1 MNSASRRGPR
11 PAPWRGLL
19 QALLCVFGS
28 MAGSAPAQTSTEAQ
42 LKAAYLVN
50 FFKYVEWPQA
60 GPEFRLCVFGR
71 TEVWPHLAPYDGR
84 QVANK
89 PLRVVR
95 LKSLDGVLQC
105 HQVFLPAGEMLRG
118 SDLLDRV
125 AGEAVLSVGESDTFL
140 SAGGAISLSEHKG
153 QLQFDINAKSLQQ
166 ARLIVSTPMLRL
178 ARSIRGQAR

>member
-1 MNSASRRGPR
+1 MNSACRRGPR

-19 QALLCVFGS
+19 PALLGLIAAVTG
-28 MAGSAPAQTSTEAQ
+28 AALAQTSTEAQ

-50 FFKYVEWPQA
+50 FFKYVEWPQS

-71 TEVWPHLAPYDGR
+71 TEVWPYLVPYDGR
-84 QVANK
+84 QVAGK
-89 PLRVVR
+89 PLRVLR
-95 LKSLDGVLQC
+95 LKNLDEVLQC
-105 HQVFLPAGEMLRG
+105 HQVFLPAGEMLRA

-125 AGEAVLSVGESDTFL
+125 AGEAVLSVGESDSFL
-140 SAGGAISLSEHKG
+140 SAGGAISLSEHNA

-166 ARLIVSTPMLRL
+166 ARLNVGTPMLRL